1 MSSVNECLINLF
13 VERFM
18 GKNGAKPTKDIQQ
31 GLRRRLLGGWLGDMQ
46 CNAVTNE
53 MECVILPHP
62 NAKPVFIASVIY
74 SEDADQIMSLPRGA
88 PPPTP

>member
-13 VERFM
+13 VERFEREY
-18 GKNGAKPTKDIQQ
+18 GAKPTKDIQQ

-62 NAKPVFIASVIY
+62 ITRHHHRRQFASMRSNLGCPMRKKPVV
-74 SEDADQIMSLPRGA
+74 
-88 PPPTP
+88 